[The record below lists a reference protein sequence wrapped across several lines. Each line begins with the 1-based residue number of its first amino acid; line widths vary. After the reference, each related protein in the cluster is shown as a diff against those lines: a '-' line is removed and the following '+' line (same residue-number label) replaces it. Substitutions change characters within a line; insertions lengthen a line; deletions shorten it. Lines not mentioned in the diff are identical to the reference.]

1 MANTFA
7 PNGFNQYQ
15 GTGATPTYEQV
26 AMAIASANTTPIF
39 AGDPVIQATGT
50 TGVGTGYI
58 TQAPVTAPT
67 LAISGFALS
76 NGIVTATFTTT
87 SAPPIGSTLVL
98 TGLTTATTLNG
109 AWTVLSSTTT
119 TATFA
124 YAGAALSTQATTG
137 YLYVPIAGVFIGCKY
152 LSTSQKR
159 TVWSPY
165 WPGSDA
171 NGDVTA
177 YIINDPNAQF
187 VVQTANSNTTATA
200 VGIASVGQNIGFNWN
215 DSTATGETNGNTA
228 TGRSTYFADQ
238 YTLIAN
244 SAVGAASNAYLPFRV
259 LGIQNYMVGGTSPI
273 ASSTVG
279 ANTDPTL
286 GYDNIIV
293 GFNYAMNNRP
303 GAGI

>member
-124 YAGAALSTQATTG
+124 YAGGALIELPECFGQCCTRID
-137 YLYVPIAGVFIGCKY
+137 IAGRSKTLCNR
-152 LSTSQKR
+152 SKR
-159 TVWSPY
+159 NFL
-165 WPGSDA
+165 G
-171 NGDVTA
+171 
-177 YIINDPNAQF
+177 AQLP
-187 VVQTANSNTTATA
+187 
-200 VGIASVGQNIGFNWN
+200 AS
-215 DSTATGETNGNTA
+215 
-228 TGRSTYFADQ
+228 
-238 YTLIAN
+238 
-244 SAVGAASNAYLPFRV
+244 
-259 LGIQNYMVGGTSPI
+259 
-273 ASSTVG
+273 
-279 ANTDPTL
+279 
-286 GYDNIIV
+286 GYKKTH
-293 GFNYAMNNRP
+293 
-303 GAGI
+303 